1 MGAPSA
7 WSLELAEIAS
17 AHALWPSP
25 FGWKVHW
32 CGRMPETSSERS
44 ADPLE
49 EQGQVSAYQT
59 SERSRLPRRVVIL
72 GAAGRDFHTFNVVY
86 RSERRVGVVAFAAS
100 QIPFIDDRTCPASL
114 AGEGYPRGIP
124 IHDESELT
132 QLIKER

>member
-1 MGAPSA
+1 MRFGRHRSGGRSTGADGCRRPR
-7 WSLELAEIAS
+7 AS
-17 AHALWPSP
+17 DQ
-25 FGWKVHW
+25 
-32 CGRMPETSSERS
+32 RI
-44 ADPLE
+44 PLE

-86 RSERRVGVVAFAAS
+86 RSERRVEVVAFAAS
-100 QIPFIDDRTCPASL
+100 QIPLIDDRTCPASL